1 MEKPT
6 RQRKSKTD
14 LLKRGLE
21 ILAGQGVEGVT
32 IDALCTGLGVTKGS
46 FYHHFKSRDQFHA
59 SLLEFWME
67 EHTERKKALADEEGT
82 PEQRY
87 VRIVE
92 YATTLPHEL
101 EKNIR
106 AWAMRN
112 TLAADYLAK
121 VDGSRIAYLEWL
133 LKDILQDETQ
143 ARPMATI
150 VLSTMIG
157 SRLLS
162 PPILGDARRELL
174 GQLHTLMGI
183 QLPSATNSQKGAEQ

>member
-1 MEKPT
+1 MRKTT

-14 LLKRGLE
+14 LLKRGLK

-59 SLLEFWME
+59 ALLEFWME

-87 VRIVE
+87 ARIVE
-92 YATTLPHEL
+92 YATTLPHDL

-121 VDGSRIAYLEWL
+121 VDGSRITYLEGL
-133 LKDILQDETQ
+133 LKNILKDQTQ

-174 GQLHTLMGI
+174 AQLHALMGI
-183 QLPSATNSQKGAEQ
+183 QLPSATNSQKGAK